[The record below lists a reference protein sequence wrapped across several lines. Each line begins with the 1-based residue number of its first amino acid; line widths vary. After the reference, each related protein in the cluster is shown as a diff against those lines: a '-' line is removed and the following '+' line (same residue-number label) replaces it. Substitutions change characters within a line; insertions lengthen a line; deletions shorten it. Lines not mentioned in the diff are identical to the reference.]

1 MNADMSNAEEAAR
14 TLKSGLDSRFTRAR
28 IVAIDPRSEAD
39 WQSLGTV
46 ITGPEDLLDAWR
58 EGGAFLIPLDPSI
71 DALLITLAETGLIE
85 VVDTTGRLSARSQTV
100 SRVTDE
106 EARRILGAPMSA
118 DAVDSEAPE
127 PAPGQGSEDE

>member
-85 VVDTTGRLSARSQTV
+85 VVDTTSINPVSARVIRSASIDGSKGIRTV
-100 SRVTDE
+100 SYTHLTLPTTPYV
-106 EARRILGAPMSA
+106 
-118 DAVDSEAPE
+118 
-127 PAPGQGSEDE
+127 